1 MTEYT
6 VSITQIIDEFNHD
19 IDNSAYGEGL
29 MEETPIIPILASSRV
44 KKGKFKVFKINNTDK
59 TDNSIECYF
68 DYVVFAKRISIE
80 IEPKKD
86 NVVLKGSGPYTWI

>member
-6 VSITQIIDEFNHD
+6 VSITQIIDEFDDD
-19 IDNSAYGEGL
+19 IDNFVCGREL
-29 MEETPIIPILASSRV
+29 IEDPIIIPILASSRV

-68 DYVVFAKRISIE
+68 DYVVFAKRVSIE

-86 NVVLKGSGPYTWI
+86 KVVLKGSGPYTWI